1 MKHLKK
7 NKMKQVIKNEE
18 LLRLFYEFV
27 GEFEENLRDDYE
39 KIPQADQYK
48 FTYVQFCIIA
58 FSNII
63 N

>member
-1 MKHLKK
+1 
-7 NKMKQVIKNEE
+7 MKQVFKNEE

-39 KIPQADQYK
+39 KIPQSDQYK
-48 FTYVQFCIIA
+48 FTYVQFCVIT

>member
-1 MKHLKK
+1 MS
-7 NKMKQVIKNEE
+7 NDE
-18 LLRLFYEFV
+18 LLQLFYEFV

-39 KIPQADQYK
+39 KIPQAEQR

-58 FSNII
+58 FNNII

>member
-1 MKHLKK
+1 MS
-7 NKMKQVIKNEE
+7 NDE
-18 LLRLFYEFV
+18 LLQLFYEFV

-39 KIPQADQYK
+39 NIPQAEQK

-58 FSNII
+58 FNNII

>member
-1 MKHLKK
+1 MKE
-7 NKMKQVIKNEE
+7 VIKNEE

-39 KIPQADQYK
+39 KIPQAEQK
-48 FTYVQFCIIA
+48 FTYAQFCVIA